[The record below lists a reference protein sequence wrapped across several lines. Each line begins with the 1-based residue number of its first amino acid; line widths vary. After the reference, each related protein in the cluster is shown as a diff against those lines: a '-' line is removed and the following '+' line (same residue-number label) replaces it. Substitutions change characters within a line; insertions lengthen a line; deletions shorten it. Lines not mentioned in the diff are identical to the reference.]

1 MRIRL
6 KESQLKRLSEDDMGL
21 YFNMV
26 IAELKTYIKK
36 LNTIY
41 DNFNDYTVMSIININ
56 YNDIR
61 GLHNSFDAGVDKISS
76 MMSKY
81 DDKMDSLDWDAYR
94 EERSSIVKMTNLIK
108 PKENML
114 SGIFYKLRELSDIK
128 DDYEN
133 NPFDDIKTINIVKSK
148 EVG

>member
-1 MRIRL
+1 MKIRL
-6 KESQLKRLSEDDMGL
+6 KESQLKRLTEDDMGL

-26 IAELKTYIKK
+26 NAELKTYIKK

-41 DNFNDYTVMSIININ
+41 DNFNDYTVMSIINIG
-56 YNDIR
+56 YDDIR

-94 EERSSIVKMTNLIK
+94 EERSSIDKMTNSIRA
-108 PKENML
+108 KENML
-114 SGIFYKLRELSDIK
+114 GDIFYKLRELSDIK

-133 NPFDDIKTINIVKSK
+133 NPFGDIKTMKI
-148 EVG
+148 G

>member
-6 KESQLKRLSEDDMGL
+6 KESQLKRLSEDNMGL

-26 IAELKTYIKK
+26 IAELKTYIGK
-36 LNTIY
+36 LNNLY
-41 DNFNDYTVMSIININ
+41 DGFNDYTVMSIINID
-56 YNDIR
+56 YTDIR

-94 EERSSIVKMTNLIK
+94 EERSSIVKMTNSIK
-108 PKENML
+108 SKENML
-114 SGIFYKLRELSDIK
+114 SDIFYKLRELSDIK
-128 DDYEN
+128 DDYKN
-133 NPFDDIKTINIVKSK
+133 NPFNDIKTMNI
-148 EVG
+148 G

>member
-1 MRIRL
+1 MKGFI
-6 KESQLKRLSEDDMGL
+6 KRLLREELINEMDMKS

-26 IAELKTYIKK
+26 TAELKTHIKK

-41 DNFNDYTVMSIININ
+41 DNFNDYTIMSMININ
-56 YNDIR
+56 HNDIR
-61 GLHNSFDAGVDKISS
+61 NLHNSFDAAVDNIYS

-81 DDKMDSLDWDAYR
+81 DDKMDSLDWNAYR
-94 EERSSIVKMTNLIK
+94 EERSYIDKMTNLIK

-114 SGIFYKLRELSDIK
+114 SDIFYKLGALSDIK

-133 NPFDDIKTINIVKSK
+133 NPFGDIKTMNI
-148 EVG
+148 G

>member
-6 KESQLKRLSEDDMGL
+6 KESQLKRLSEDNMGL

-26 IAELKTYIKK
+26 IAELKTYIGK
-36 LNTIY
+36 LNNLY
-41 DNFNDYTVMSIININ
+41 DGFNDYTVMSMINID
-56 YNDIR
+56 YTDIR

-94 EERSSIVKMTNLIK
+94 EERSSIVKMTNSIK
-108 PKENML
+108 SKENML
-114 SGIFYKLRELSDIK
+114 SDIFYKLRELSDIK
-128 DDYEN
+128 DDYKN
-133 NPFDDIKTINIVKSK
+133 NPFNDIKTMNI
-148 EVG
+148 G

>member
-26 IAELKTYIKK
+26 TAELKTYIKK

-133 NPFDDIKTINIVKSK
+133 NPFDDIKTMNI
-148 EVG
+148 G